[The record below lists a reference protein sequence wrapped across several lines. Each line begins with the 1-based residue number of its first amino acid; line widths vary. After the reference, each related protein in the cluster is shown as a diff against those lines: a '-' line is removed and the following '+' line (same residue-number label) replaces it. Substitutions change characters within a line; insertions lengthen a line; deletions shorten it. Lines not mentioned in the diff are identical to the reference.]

1 GVDFARQLAASARA
15 RDCYVLHWTRYALG
29 ERLAAAA
36 PGLDAL
42 QAGFRADDSI
52 EELLVSIAGS
62 DLFRRRPGDGATGGH
77 E

>member
-1 GVDFARQLAASARA
+1 M

-29 ERLAAAA
+29 ERLDAAA

-52 EELLVSIAGS
+52 ETLLVSIAGS
-62 DLFRRRPGDGATGGH
+62 DLFRRRPGAGATGGH

>member
-1 GVDFARQLAASARA
+1 M

-29 ERLAAAA
+29 ERLDAAA

-42 QAGFRADDSI
+42 QAGFRADDSVKT
-52 EELLVSIAGS
+52 LLVSIAGS
-62 DLFRRRPGDGATGGH
+62 GLFRRRPAAGSAGDH

>member
-1 GVDFARQLAASARA
+1 M
-15 RDCYVLHWTRYALG
+15 RDCYVLHWARYALG
-29 ERLAAAA
+29 ERLDPAA

-52 EELLVSIAGS
+52 RRLLVSMAGS
-62 DLFRRRPGDGATGGH
+62 DLFRRRPSAGPTGDH